1 MYVHVSEYTSA
12 FIDKDCAFFRKVFC
26 KTIFYKKKAK
36 FIFILNV
43 SINLK
48 RNAIIFES
56 LQQTKMVAVSKSC
69 CINRIEM
76 QTYLNILEVSH
87 LHVYP

>member
-12 FIDKDCAFFRKVFC
+12 FIDKDCAFFFRKVFC
-26 KTIFYKKKAK
+26 KTIFYKIKAK

-48 RNAIIFES
+48 RNAIYIRIFTTDQNGDS
-56 LQQTKMVAVSKSC
+56 LK
-69 CINRIEM
+69 
-76 QTYLNILEVSH
+76 IL
-87 LHVYP
+87 LH

>member
-26 KTIFYKKKAK
+26 KTIFK

-48 RNAIIFES
+48 RNAIYIRIFTTDQKGGS
-56 LQQTKMVAVSKSC
+56 LK
-69 CINRIEM
+69 
-76 QTYLNILEVSH
+76 IL
-87 LHVYP
+87 LH